1 VDKTENGERG
11 RQRRIEEEAA
21 IWWSRFNLGTAD
33 QAAFDQWRDADP
45 ARAVAFARVQASWE
59 ALAALDPDA
68 TVATEETALP
78 SRRRFLQR
86 AGLGAAA
93 ATLGGVFFAS
103 RALAWDHAS
112 TGVGEFK
119 RINLPDASILEL
131 NTATKVS
138 WRFSRDARHIRLD
151 QGEIAVML
159 VGGPQA
165 TLATATRTLALSP
178 GRFNVRAIDDEIGVT
193 VLRGRAIAPL
203 AESSSTAQK
212 VVDAGQ
218 TLAINPNGLQLH
230 SMTVEDR
237 AMLTAWQ
244 SGDIVFDNTSLQH
257 AVDEYNR
264 YLSNKIVVDAPVRE
278 LRVGG
283 RFATTDPNAFLR
295 AVSIGLDLN
304 VRHSADGIEI
314 AKK

>member
-1 VDKTENGERG
+1 
-11 RQRRIEEEAA
+11 
-21 IWWSRFNLGTAD
+21 
-33 QAAFDQWRDADP
+33 
-45 ARAVAFARVQASWE
+45 
-59 ALAALDPDA
+59 
-68 TVATEETALP
+68 
-78 SRRRFLQR
+78 
-86 AGLGAAA
+86 
-93 ATLGGVFFAS
+93 
-103 RALAWDHAS
+103 
-112 TGVGEFK
+112 
-119 RINLPDASILEL
+119 
-131 NTATKVS
+131 
-138 WRFSRDARHIRLD
+138 
-151 QGEIAVML
+151 
-159 VGGPQA
+159 
-165 TLATATRTLALSP
+165 LSP

-218 TLAINPNGLQLH
+218 TLAINPNGLQLR
-230 SMTVEDR
+230 SMTTEDR